1 MEGLKRELKML
12 ETVEL
17 QILGALRKI
26 KGARRNEGQTDI
38 ETVARK
44 CKASCKSIKI
54 KLEVLEKEL
63 NDLDHL
69 KEKNQQLIK
78 QNEKLRADLTNSQSL
93 LENCLD
99 DSFMIE
105 RAGEDQSYK
114 IRLQNRIINRWLK
127 NY

>member
-17 QILGALRKI
+17 QILEALHKI
-26 KGARRNEGQTDI
+26 KGARCNEGETDI

-44 CKASCKSIKI
+44 CKASCKPIKI

-63 NDLDHL
+63 NDLNHL

-93 LENCLD
+93 ENCLNNT
-99 DSFMIE
+99 FMIE
-105 RAGEDQSYK
+105 SAEDLE
-114 IRLQNRIINRWLK
+114 LQDQTPKQNN
-127 NY
+127 

>member
-1 MEGLKRELKML
+1 ML

-17 QILGALRKI
+17 QILGALHKI
-26 KGARRNEGQTDI
+26 KGARCNEGETDI

-105 RAGEDQSYK
+105 RAGEDLE
-114 IRLQNRIINRWLK
+114 LQDQTPKQNN
-127 NY
+127 

>member
-1 MEGLKRELKML
+1 M
-12 ETVEL
+12 EL
-17 QILGALRKI
+17 QILGALHKI
-26 KGARRNEGQTDI
+26 CNEGETDI

-63 NDLDHL
+63 NDLNHL

-93 LENCLD
+93 LEICLD

-105 RAGEDQSYK
+105 SAGEDLE
-114 IRLQNRIINRWLK
+114 LQDQTPKQNN
-127 NY
+127 

>member
-1 MEGLKRELKML
+1 M
-12 ETVEL
+12 
-17 QILGALRKI
+17 
-26 KGARRNEGQTDI
+26 

-63 NDLDHL
+63 NDLNHL

-105 RAGEDQSYK
+105 SAGEDLE
-114 IRLQNRIINRWLK
+114 LQDQTPKQNN
-127 NY
+127 